1 MENIANT
8 QLSEELQE
16 LYLENKEW
24 SSELSFLEDESRFFE
39 KLFDNIISSAIDAA
53 HISKLKFVSAI
64 LIHLKNKRN
73 EIRALVLDHQTFLTS
88 LLAKPGKMIGLEL
101 LDKNTLIMNEIKALF
116 KESKL
121 AKKELYQSCE
131 VVINSKMSFFT
142 ALRSSDLNSLA

>member
-1 MENIANT
+1 MENITNN

-64 LIHLKNKRN
+64 LIHLKNRRI
-73 EIRALVLDHQTFLTS
+73 EIKALVLEHQAFLTS

-101 LDKNTLIMNEIKALF
+101 LDKNTLIMNEVKALF

-121 AKKELYQSCE
+121 AKKELYQLVEE
-131 VVINSKMSFFT
+131 VVDQQKK
-142 ALRSSDLNSLA
+142 AHLLKESSNGQS

>member
-1 MENIANT
+1 MENIANN

-64 LIHLKNKRN
+64 LIHLKNKRI
-73 EIRALVLDHQTFLTS
+73 EIKALVLEHQAFLTS

-101 LDKNTLIMNEIKALF
+101 LDKNTLIMDEVKALF

-121 AKKELYQSCE
+121 AKKELYQLIEE
-131 VVINSKMSFFT
+131 VIDQQKK
-142 ALRSSDLNSLA
+142 AHLLKQSLDD

>member
-1 MENIANT
+1 MENIANN

-39 KLFDNIISSAIDAA
+39 KLFDNVISSAIDAA

-64 LIHLKNKRN
+64 LIHLKNKRI
-73 EIRALVLDHQTFLTS
+73 EIKALVLEHQAFLTS

-101 LDKNTLIMNEIKALF
+101 LDKNTLIMDEVKALF

-121 AKKELYQSCE
+121 AKKELYQLTEE
-131 VVINSKMSFFT
+131 VIDQQKKDHLLT
-142 ALRSSDLNSLA
+142 QSSNT